1 MIKSPKKI
9 NRKTSAKP
17 YSVIRRGSKF
27 NNKVVMYKNI
37 KFDSIL
43 EMNCYKVIHKQCVL
57 KDLKLELQVSF
68 ELMPKCKYI
77 ADFVVTCPMSGKR
90 LILDAKG
97 IKTDIFKLK
106 SKIMKNNN
114 NPVICIK
121 KSLDSVKIISN
132 FFN

>member
-1 MIKSPKKI
+1 MIKSPKTIKKNVNKKQYSFI
-9 NRKTSAKP
+9 RKGK
-17 YSVIRRGSKF
+17 KF

-57 KDLKLELQVSF
+57 KDLKLELQVPF

-77 ADFVVTCPMSGKR
+77 ADFVITCPISGKR

-114 NPVICIK
+114 NPVVCIK
-121 KSLDSVKIISN
+121 KSLDSVKIIYD
-132 FFN
+132 FFK